1 MTSNVCKIDN
11 GSKDLAA
18 ILQESE
24 KVAVYNDLTKKQTL
38 QLRLLCE
45 EIDGMLPNIVDEFE
59 GKLWIELEDGVCK
72 VHISIALAEITS
84 SRKKELIDVA
94 KNKKNAAVSGI
105 GGKIRAAVEDYFL
118 KDEKVS
124 AYDMPSAFYGMATS
138 GYIGADYSYLWT
150 LNQYKTIAKDNAQTE
165 DWDELEKSIIA
176 SIADDVIVS
185 VKGKKVEIII
195 IKEFK
200 KEN

>member
-1 MTSNVCKIDN
+1 MKSNVCRIDN
-11 GSKDLAA
+11 GSKDLEA
-18 ILQESE
+18 ILKESE
-24 KVAVYNDLTKKQTL
+24 KVAVYNEFTKKQTL

-59 GKLWIELEDGVCK
+59 GDLWIEVEDGVCK

-94 KNKKNAAVSGI
+94 KNKKNAAVGGI
-105 GGKIRAAVEDYFL
+105 GGRIRAAVEDYFL
-118 KDEKVS
+118 KDEKVPV
-124 AYDMPSAFYGMATS
+124 YDMSSSFYGMATS
-138 GYIGADYSYLWT
+138 GCIGVDYSYLWT
-150 LNQYKTIAKDNAQTE
+150 LNQYKTSVKDNAQAE

-185 VKGKKVEIII
+185 VKGKKVEIVI

>member
-1 MTSNVCKIDN
+1 MKSNVCRIDN
-11 GSKDLAA
+11 GSKDLEA
-18 ILQESE
+18 ILKESE
-24 KVAVYNDLTKKQTL
+24 KVAVYNELSKKQTL

-59 GKLWIELEDGVCK
+59 GDLWIEFEDGVCK

-84 SRKKELIDVA
+84 SRKKELINVA
-94 KNKKNAAVSGI
+94 KNKKNAAVGGI
-105 GGKIRAAVEDYFL
+105 GGRIRAAVEDYFL
-118 KDEKVS
+118 KDEKVPV
-124 AYDMPSAFYGMATS
+124 YDMSSSFYGMATS
-138 GYIGADYSYLWT
+138 GCIGVDYSYLWT
-150 LNQYKTIAKDNAQTE
+150 LNQYKTSVKDNAQAE

-185 VKGKKVEIII
+185 VKGKKVEIVI

>member
-11 GSKDLAA
+11 GSKDLEA
-18 ILQESE
+18 ILNESE

-59 GKLWIELEDGVCK
+59 GALWIEFEDGVCK

-84 SRKKELIDVA
+84 SRKRELIDVA

-118 KDEKVS
+118 KDEKIS
-124 AYDMPSAFYGMATS
+124 TYDMSSGFYGMATS
-138 GYIGADYSYLWT
+138 GCIGVDYTYLWT
-150 LNQYKTIAKDNAQTE
+150 LNQYKTTVKDDARAE

-185 VKGKKVEIII
+185 VKGKKVKIVI

>member
-1 MTSNVCKIDN
+1 MKSNVCRIDN
-11 GSKDLAA
+11 GSKDLEA
-18 ILQESE
+18 ILKESE
-24 KVAVYNDLTKKQTL
+24 KVAVYNEFTKKQTL

-59 GKLWIELEDGVCK
+59 GNLWIEVEDGVCK

-94 KNKKNAAVSGI
+94 KNKKNAAVGGI
-105 GGKIRAAVEDYFL
+105 GGRIRAAVEDYFL
-118 KDEKVS
+118 KDEKVPV
-124 AYDMPSAFYGMATS
+124 YDMSSSFYGMATS
-138 GYIGADYSYLWT
+138 GCIGVDYSYLWT
-150 LNQYKTIAKDNAQTE
+150 LNQYKTSVKDNAQAE

-185 VKGKKVEIII
+185 VKGKKVEIVI